1 MSRICSAVGEA
12 LVTTLNDSGRGS
24 GNPVVWRSTPP
35 STRVMSTPCSFR
47 NGPRVRRIRKA
58 PFFLPFKISSAW
70 GSYPGAMTASRTSPF
85 IAFAVGEA
93 ERRWERPTVSRG
105 EVVEDRGIVS
115 GRVLK
120 RLEGQFLPQL
130 PWDRFVVAPCL
141 EHVAVAGRTH
151 DHGDPRGVF
160 RRRPDQGDPADVDVL
175 YGLIDGDVRL
185 GYGRFE
191 RIQVH
196 DDEIDRDRAQV
207 LEVLLVTRRRENS
220 REDPGMQR
228 LHATAESFAQA
239 RVVRDGRHGESR
251 FLQDLRGPV
260 RADQLKAEVP
270 QTAGEIDQALL
281 VRYAEERPRGR
292 NHPYY
297 RVPIGNS
304 Q

>member
-12 LVTTLNDSGRGS
+12 FVTTLNDSGRGS
-24 GNPVVWRSTPP
+24 GNPVVWRITPP

-85 IAFAVGEA
+85 IAFAVGKSIVRFTPTTPPYAEIGDVVGREA
-93 ERRWERPTVSRG
+93 RRRWERPTVSRG

-160 RRRPDQGDPADVDVL
+160 RRRPD
-175 YGLIDGDVRL
+175 
-185 GYGRFE
+185 
-191 RIQVH
+191 
-196 DDEIDRDRAQV
+196 
-207 LEVLLVTRRRENS
+207 
-220 REDPGMQR
+220 
-228 LHATAESFAQA
+228 
-239 RVVRDGRHGESR
+239 
-251 FLQDLRGPV
+251 
-260 RADQLKAEVP
+260 
-270 QTAGEIDQALL
+270 
-281 VRYAEERPRGR
+281 
-292 NHPYY
+292 
-297 RVPIGNS
+297 
-304 Q
+304 